1 MEAYDV
7 IVLGLGI
14 MGSATAYQLAQRGK
28 KVLGLEQFGPT
39 HSNGS
44 SHGRSRIIRQAYFED
59 PAYVPL
65 LQRSYELWDDLQRQS
80 DKEIIRL
87 TGGLMLGRP
96 ESAPVAGSLRSA
108 QEYGLPHELL
118 DAKDLRK
125 RFPTFNVS
133 DATVGLYE
141 TRAGVVYPENS
152 ILAFQQLAAKHGA
165 ELHFEE
171 PVTSWEAAS
180 SGEGVVVTTP
190 QGRYEAASIVLS
202 AGAWMPQQLAE
213 LNLPLQ
219 PERQVLYWFDP
230 VGSHELFTPSRFPIF
245 IWELDN
251 GLQFYGFPFDKDD
264 MQGGVKVGYFRLEDA
279 CTPENIDRIV
289 HDDEIAHIRA
299 CVAENMPAANG
310 RLIDTATCMY
320 TTTPDHHF
328 ILSAHPQHEQ
338 VIIASP
344 CSGHGFKF
352 GSVIGEILADL
363 ATERTTRHPVDL
375 FSVGRFSK

>member
-1 MEAYDV
+1 MNSYDV

-65 LQRSYELWDDLQRQS
+65 LQRSYELWEDLQRQS

-133 DATVGLYE
+133 DETVGLYE

-152 ILAFQQLAAKHGA
+152 ILAFQQLATKHGA

-171 PVTSWEAAS
+171 PVISWEAAS

-190 QGRYEAASIVLS
+190 QGHYEAATLVLS
-202 AGAWMPQQLAE
+202 AGAWMPEQLAD

-230 VGSHELFTPSRFPIF
+230 VGSHEHFTPSRFPIF

-264 MQGGVKVGYFRLEDA
+264 MQGGVKVGFFRLEDN
-279 CTPENIDRIV
+279 CTPETIDRVV
-289 HDDEIAHIRA
+289 HDDEIARMRN
-299 CVAENMPAANG
+299 CVAEWMPAANG
-310 RLIDTATCMY
+310 RLLDTATCMY

-328 ILSAHPQHEQ
+328 ILSAHPKHEQ

-363 ATERTTRHPVDL
+363 AIDRTTRHPVGL
-375 FSVGRFSK
+375 FSVDRFAK